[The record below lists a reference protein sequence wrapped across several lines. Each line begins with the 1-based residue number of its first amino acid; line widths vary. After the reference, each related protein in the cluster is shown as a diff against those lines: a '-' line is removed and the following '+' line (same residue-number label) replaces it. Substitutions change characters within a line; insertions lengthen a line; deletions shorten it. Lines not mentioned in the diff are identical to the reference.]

1 MDPLAPF
8 EPSAAEPWDRRR
20 AAHLLRRAG
29 FGAGAAEVADAVRAG
44 PERAVAALFE
54 EGDDPEHAATL
65 ALGNA
70 VAAREDVADLQ
81 AWWLLRMV
89 RAQRPLREKLAL
101 FWHGHFATS
110 AAKVGDLRLLAR
122 QNRLFLE
129 RGLGPFEEL
138 LRGAARDPAL
148 LLYLD
153 SNANRRGHPNENF
166 ARELMELF
174 TLGLG
179 GGFGERDVQEAA
191 RACTGWHVRDGS
203 FRFDEALHDPAPKT
217 VLGASGAWTG
227 DDVARLCARR
237 PECARFVARKLFVF
251 FAREDPEPPLV
262 EALGERFRAEG
273 LHVGRFLR
281 ALFRARTFYEPRAM
295 GTRVKGPVE
304 LVVEVVR
311 LTGARPDFRAL
322 ARAAG
327 AMGQSLFQPPNVK
340 GWDGG
345 RRWLSGAALLAR
357 LSFLARLAEAP
368 GWDAPLARRVDGA
381 ADAEAAVDAV
391 LEATVDGAVPEG
403 ARRRLVELA
412 GRLGPVERARGL
424 FRALGAL
431 PELHVG

>member
-8 EPSAAEPWDRRR
+8 EPSPAEPWDRRR

-29 FGAGAAEVADAVRAG
+29 FGASAEETAAAVRAG
-44 PERAVAALFE
+44 PDRAVTALFE
-54 EGDDPEHAATL
+54 DSEDVEHSAAL
-65 ALGNA
+65 ALA
-70 VAAREDVADLQ
+70 DTVAARKDVADLQ

-89 RAQRPLREKLAL
+89 RARRPLREKLAL

-110 AAKVGDLRLLAR
+110 ATKVGDLRLLAR

-129 RGLGPFEEL
+129 HGPGPFEVL
-138 LRGAARDPAL
+138 LQAAVRDPAL

-179 GGFGERDVQEAA
+179 GYGERDVQEAA
-191 RACTGWHVRDGS
+191 RACTGWHVRDGA
-203 FRFDEALHDPAPKT
+203 FRFDAALHDAGSKT
-217 VLGASGAWTG
+217 VLGASGPWTG
-227 DDVARLCARR
+227 GDVARLSAGR
-237 PECARFVARKLFVF
+237 PECARFIARKLFGF
-251 FAREDPEPPLV
+251 FAREEPEPPLV
-262 EALGERFRAEG
+262 DALAERFRAEG

-281 ALFRARTFYEPRAM
+281 ALFRSRAFYDPRAL

-304 LVVEVVR
+304 LVVELVR

-322 ARAAG
+322 ARATG
-327 AMGQSLFQPPNVK
+327 AMGQSLFQPPTVK

-357 LSFLARLAEAP
+357 LSFLARLAAAP
-368 GWDAPLARRVDGA
+368 GWDAPLARRIDA
-381 ADAEAAVDAV
+381 AERPEEAVGEA
-391 LEATVDGAVPEG
+391 LEATVDQTVPEG

-412 GRLGPVERARGL
+412 RLLGPGERARGL